1 MEYKT
6 QVINGTTYAYIDT
19 AFWNSSKKRG
29 EHKRKYIG
37 KILDGV
43 FEYSGAA
50 EPLFR
55 KSGNRLSGIGNRR
68 IA

>member
-37 KILDGV
+37 KIL
-43 FEYSGAA
+43 
-50 EPLFR
+50 
-55 KSGNRLSGIGNRR
+55 
-68 IA
+68 

>member
-43 FEYSGAA
+43 FI
-50 EPLFR
+50 P
-55 KSGNRLSGIGNRR
+55 K
-68 IA
+68 